1 MRTALK
7 ILLVPAAAAAGGL
20 FCIAPKKAS
29 AELTAPFL
37 GRNFAHRGLHTE
49 DQSVPE
55 NSLAAFAAAAEKGYG
70 VELDVHMTADEQIV
84 VFHDDTLLRLCGDDR
99 IIEALTLEDLSHYQL
114 AGTEERIPLLS
125 DVFDTMGGL
134 PVVLELKRRLDHL
147 GPLLCEKTLDLIR
160 KYPGPVCVQS
170 FDPTLVRWFKKH
182 APDLLRGQLSEQ
194 TCHLSDDVSP
204 PVAFMLS
211 HCLTNFLC
219 RPNFIS
225 YRIGKKPLSVKL
237 SEKMG
242 AMKVAWTSHS
252 ENTEKTSD
260 TVIFEYYLP
269 KIRFK

>member
-1 MRTALK
+1 MLAALK
-7 ILLVPAAAAAGGL
+7 FLLVPAAAAAGGI

-29 AELTAPFL
+29 AALKEPFR
-37 GRNFAHRGLHTE
+37 GKNFAHRGLYTE
-49 DQSVPE
+49 DQSIPE

-70 VELDVHMTADEQIV
+70 VELDVHMTADGQIV
-84 VFHDDTLLRLCGDDR
+84 VFHDDTLLRLCGEDR
-99 IIEALTLEDLSHYQL
+99 VIEEMTWEELSHYRL

-125 DVFDTMGGL
+125 RAFDTMGGL
-134 PVVLELKRRLDHL
+134 PVVLELKRRHDHL
-147 GPLLCEKTLDLIR
+147 GPRLCEKTLELIR

-182 APDLLRGQLSEQ
+182 APDLLRGQLSGQ
-194 TCHLSDDVSP
+194 TSHLKEDVPP
-204 PVAFMLS
+204 PVAYMLS
-211 HCLTNFLC
+211 HCMTNFLS

-252 ENTEKTSD
+252 EKTEKKSD
-260 TVIFEYYLP
+260 TVIFEHYLP